1 MTEDNKTNG
10 EKHSVKLAQQH
21 LSNERT
27 YLAWIRTAIAIMGI
41 GFLVTN
47 LHFTFDMEGIQQVDY
62 VINFVGIASIIT
74 GIIILIFSTKDY
86 FNKLKQI
93 EQGIF
98 IPSRVS
104 IYILTAFIFVILF
117 VFSFYFIF
125 AMVL

>member
-10 EKHSVKLAQQH
+10 DKHSVKLAQQH
-21 LSNERT
+21 LANERT

-47 LHFTFDMEGIQQVDY
+47 LHFTFDVEGIQQVDY

-86 FNKLKQI
+86 FNKMTQI

-98 IPSRVS
+98 IPSKVS

-125 AMVL
+125 VMVL